1 MRTIEDAIHALAAR
15 GFIRMR
21 GPGDRYVPHTL
32 IFTFAWAAPFMDA
45 VHLRAEHAEHDATA
59 TRARTDKPETLSSL
73 FAEDDDGPLLSGEDW
88 WKGEFVSVV
97 EKLLALRPPSEP
109 GQQVR
114 LSLTPSGLW
123 IPGRGVA

>member
-1 MRTIEDAIHALAAR
+1 
-15 GFIRMR
+15 
-21 GPGDRYVPHTL
+21 L
-32 IFTFAWAAPFMDA
+32 IFTFGWAAPFIDA
-45 VHLRAEHAEHDATA
+45 VHLRAEHDATA
-59 TRARTDKPETLSSL
+59 TRARTDKPETLSNL
-73 FAEDDDGPLLSGEDW
+73 FAEDDTGPLLSGEDW

-97 EKLLALRPPSEP
+97 EKLLALRPPSES